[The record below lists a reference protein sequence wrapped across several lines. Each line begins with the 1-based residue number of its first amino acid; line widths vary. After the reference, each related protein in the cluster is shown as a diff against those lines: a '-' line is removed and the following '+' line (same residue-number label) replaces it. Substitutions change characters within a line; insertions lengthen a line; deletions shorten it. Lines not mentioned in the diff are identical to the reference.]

1 MPDKYSD
8 PSDRRAEPRRPASG
22 NVKIRP
28 DGLPA
33 ISIPGEMV
41 DINSS
46 GFRARHS
53 LQTLVS
59 GHIVEYAYG
68 DLEGRARVG
77 CRSGISAIPACADG
91 RSLVEPGSLCR
102 CACIGA
108 GPDQGSRHSP
118 ARSDPPV
125 SGDIFVEP
133 PSS

>member
-53 LQTLVS
+53 HQPLGS
-59 GHIVEYAYG
+59 GHIVQFAYG
-68 DLEGRARVG
+68 SVKGRARVVWT
-77 CRSGISAIPACADG
+77 RILSDHVESGFLILPPAM
-91 RSLVEPGSLCR
+91 R
-102 CACIGA
+102 
-108 GPDQGSRHSP
+108 
-118 ARSDPPV
+118 
-125 SGDIFVEP
+125 
-133 PSS
+133 